1 MSLFVPNPSL
11 SYLDSEPKVNT
22 FQNNVRKTFRNSQR
36 CHFELEFSPW
46 APLSAF
52 ESSINNR
59 QKTRL

>member
-36 CHFELEFSPW
+36 CHFELEFSPGLRFLLFHH
-46 APLSAF
+46 P
-52 ESSINNR
+52 
-59 QKTRL
+59 